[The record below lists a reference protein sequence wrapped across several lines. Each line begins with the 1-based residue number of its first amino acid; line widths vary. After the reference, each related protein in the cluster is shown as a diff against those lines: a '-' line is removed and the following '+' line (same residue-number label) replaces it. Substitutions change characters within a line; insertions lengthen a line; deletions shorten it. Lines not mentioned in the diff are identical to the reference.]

1 MPRSKHGRKASLLRR
16 THLPRVYYST
26 EDWARSNGCR
36 IYREKRSDVYF
47 GQKITRSQ
55 SRGWGFELDCDGEVR
70 ESFIFSFWS
79 FDKIGETS
87 GGGGIR
93 IVLIF
98 KARPLRRARVQSMQ
112 FIRFIIYVSIMS
124 GLNDQRRGGGES
136 ARGIIIFLAF
146 YFERTSLS

>member
-47 GQKITRSQ
+47 GQKITLRAADEDS
-55 SRGWGFELDCDGEVR
+55 SSIVTERWEKVLF
-70 ESFIFSFWS
+70 FSFWS